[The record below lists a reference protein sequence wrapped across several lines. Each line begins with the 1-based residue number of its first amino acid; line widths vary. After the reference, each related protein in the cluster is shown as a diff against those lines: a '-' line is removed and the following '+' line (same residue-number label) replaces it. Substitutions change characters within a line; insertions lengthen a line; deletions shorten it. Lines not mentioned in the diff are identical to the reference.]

1 MIELSPLKAPKP
13 LVSSAGCRTRCD
25 GHPEPRLKRGA
36 KDARV
41 IVRGRVSASGAA
53 LGVSETTAGPFHSPT
68 IYKARKIGDFAS
80 L

>member
-41 IVRGRVSASGAA
+41 FVGGPRERQRSGPW
-53 LGVSETTAGPFHSPT
+53 GE
-68 IYKARKIGDFAS
+68 
-80 L
+80 